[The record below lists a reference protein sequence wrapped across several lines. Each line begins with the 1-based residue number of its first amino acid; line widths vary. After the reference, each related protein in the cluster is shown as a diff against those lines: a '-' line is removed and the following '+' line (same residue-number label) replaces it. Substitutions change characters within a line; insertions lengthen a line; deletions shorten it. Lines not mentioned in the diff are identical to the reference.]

1 ASNTSSLSLQVLGA
15 QLREPQ
21 RLVGIHF
28 FNPVAR
34 MQLVELVETDV
45 LSPAARATAL
55 AFVGKLSKLPLP
67 VKDAPGFL
75 VNAVLAPYMLEAM
88 RCVDEGLSPET
99 VDEAM
104 KVFGMPMGPLELAD
118 TVGLD
123 IAYAAGQQLA
133 GDAPLPKCLEAHL
146 SRKELG
152 KKTGR
157 GFYLWKD
164 DKPIKKE
171 AGTPPPDVAKRL
183 ITPLVEKTREQVD
196 LGVVA
201 DADL

>member
-1 ASNTSSLSLQVLGA
+1 
-15 QLREPQ
+15 
-21 RLVGIHF
+21 
-28 FNPVAR
+28 
-34 MQLVELVETDV
+34 
-45 LSPAARATAL
+45 
-55 AFVGKLSKLPLP
+55 
-67 VKDAPGFL
+67 
-75 VNAVLAPYMLEAM
+75 
-88 RCVDEGLSPET
+88 
-99 VDEAM
+99 
-104 KVFGMPMGPLELAD
+104 LELAD

-164 DKPIKKE
+164 GKPIKKE
-171 AGTPPPDVAKRL
+171 AGTPPPDLAKRL

-201 DADL
+201 DADLADAGVIFGTGFAPFSGGPLHWEQHKAPEIQPI